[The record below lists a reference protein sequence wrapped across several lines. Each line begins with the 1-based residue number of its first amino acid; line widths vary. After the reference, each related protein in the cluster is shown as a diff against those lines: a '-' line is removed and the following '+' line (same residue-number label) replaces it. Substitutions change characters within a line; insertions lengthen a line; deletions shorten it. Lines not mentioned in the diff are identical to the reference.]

1 MPKLWIGGFALLVST
16 LALGSWAQQAQAD
29 HVPIELVVEEGDQA
43 PGMAAG
49 ITFYILGVPTI
60 NAVGEIAFF
69 ATITDETLSF
79 IDKTVWA
86 GPPDDLRLVA
96 RVGAVS
102 PEPGAADA
110 APQTETGTT
119 FVNFGLET
127 APVLASTGRLAFDA
141 SLSSPGT
148 EAVYVY
154 DIGSGQLDE
163 LIREGTEPP
172 GLTGVTF
179 SDIGVWVYN
188 DAGIAVYA
196 TLVGMGI
203 TYAYNDVGIWTG
215 TPAGLTELLRRQDES
230 PYFGVPH
237 YVSGFSSLVPG
248 KNLSMNPSGQ
258 AAFLTTDYSYDIFT
272 HVPII
277 YAGGPGSLAAIASY
291 GFASTASSRPRA
303 NSPIPDCVFYNS
315 VQNANATPR
324 LIGASGTVA
333 FYSTLEC
340 TSDFR
345 YGLFLGGPAGIQT
358 IATKTEIVDFG
369 ATWSSFWEYP
379 VGGGD
384 MLAVGGKLTG
394 GSVTSGVDD
403 RVVYGGTAG
412 SLELFARE
420 GTNAPDTT
428 DDFDILDPP
437 QVDASGRI
445 VISGVLAGGERG
457 IWAGTPGDVHL
468 VAIGGGTYGSGSGSR
483 TLTDGPDS
491 FYNLAPFGT
500 GNADGT
506 PSAVSDN
513 GQIVFRSEVD
523 GGGTAD
529 YDGIFLYLPEPS
541 GWPPLLAGACCLT
554 ALARVQ
560 RRRQQR
566 RH

>member
-69 ATITDETLSF
+69 ATITDEPNSF
-79 IDKTVWA
+79 LDKTVWA

-96 RVGAVS
+96 REG
-102 PEPGAADA
+102 DA

-119 FVNFGLET
+119 FVGFGLET

-148 EAVYVY
+148 DAVYVY
-154 DIGSGQLDE
+154 DIVSDQLDI
-163 LIREGTEPP
+163 LIREGDEPL
-172 GLTGVTF
+172 GLPGVTF
-179 SDIGVWVYN
+179 SDLGAWVYN

-215 TPAGLTELLRRQDES
+215 TPAGLTELLRRRDES
-230 PYFGVPH
+230 PAFGVPH

-277 YAGGPGSLAAIASY
+277 YAGEPGSLAAIASY

-345 YGLFLGGPAGIQT
+345 YGLFLGGPEGIQT

-369 ATWSSFWEYP
+369 AKWNSFWEYP

-412 SLELFARE
+412 SLSLFARQ
-420 GTNAPDTT
+420 GTTAPGTA

-437 QVDASGRI
+437 QVDATGRI
-445 VISGVLAGGERG
+445 VMSGQLASGERG

-468 VAIGGGTYGSGSGSR
+468 VAIGGGTYGSGNRSR

-491 FYNLAPFGT
+491 FYDLAPFGS

-506 PSAVSDN
+506 LSAISDN

-523 GGGTAD
+523 GGGTD

-554 ALARVQ
+554 ALARARSRRPQ
-560 RRRQQR
+560 RRR
-566 RH
+566 